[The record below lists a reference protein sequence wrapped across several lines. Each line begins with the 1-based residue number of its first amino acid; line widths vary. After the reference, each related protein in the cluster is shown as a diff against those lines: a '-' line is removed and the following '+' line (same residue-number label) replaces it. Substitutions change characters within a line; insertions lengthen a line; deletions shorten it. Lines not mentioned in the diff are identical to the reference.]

1 LKTLVL
7 CAGILVALSANAQPS
22 ARAALIGKQV
32 NTSNANGPLLI
43 CKYVSPNA
51 KFEILSQNGKCAPY
65 INVQ

>member
-1 LKTLVL
+1 M
-7 CAGILVALSANAQPS
+7 ALSATAQPA
-22 ARAALIGKQV
+22 ARAALTARQV
-32 NTSNANGPLLI
+32 NNSHANGPLLI

>member
-1 LKTLVL
+1 MKTLAI
-7 CAGILVALSANAQPS
+7 CAGLLMALSANAQPA

-32 NTSNANGPLLI
+32 NNSHANGPLLI

>member
-1 LKTLVL
+1 M
-7 CAGILVALSANAQPS
+7 ALSANAQPA

-32 NTSNANGPLLI
+32 NNAHGNGPLLI

>member
-1 LKTLVL
+1 M
-7 CAGILVALSANAQPS
+7 ALSANAQPA
-22 ARAALIGKQV
+22 ARAALTARQV
-32 NTSNANGPLLI
+32 TNSRANGPLLI